1 VIIKG
6 QSNTNV
12 SLFFLTVGLFA
23 KKRKIFV
30 TWPVK

>member
-12 SLFFLTVGLFA
+12 SLFFLLLDFLT